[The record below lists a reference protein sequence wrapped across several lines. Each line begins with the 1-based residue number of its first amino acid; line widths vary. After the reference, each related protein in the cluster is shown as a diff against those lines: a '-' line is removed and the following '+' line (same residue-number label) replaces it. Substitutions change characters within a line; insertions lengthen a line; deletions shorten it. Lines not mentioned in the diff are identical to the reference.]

1 MRMSE
6 LLLREDIQVQTV
18 QLVRLVPEVGGI
30 AVTPGE
36 RLRRQIVDRM
46 PFAGL
51 VVLPTVLAILY
62 CLVFAAPRYE
72 SDVTYVVRTPGS
84 SASSEIA
91 SVVQGSG
98 IVKSNDDVYVAKEYL
113 QSRDAMD
120 RLIDKD
126 GLLTM
131 FAGAGWDPLWRY
143 PLFGAGTQDGLVKH
157 YKAFVNVESSASTGI
172 SKLSMQ
178 AFTPEDAQRLAN
190 ALIDHTEQFL
200 NGLNGRAQRDAVDS
214 AVADVDRAKQ
224 KAYAALD
231 AVTAFRN
238 AEETV
243 DPTKSSSGIV
253 AGISSL
259 SLEVASSNARLAELM
274 TTAPQSPEIPT
285 LRSRTAALQDQIGK
299 QRQQLGGDATSLAP
313 RIERYQR
320 LLLEQQ
326 FAEKAFVSA
335 LTSLEAARLDAS
347 RQRIFVE
354 RITSADLP
362 DLPAY
367 PLRVTTILSVFALGL
382 LTWWVAHQLGRDA
395 REHGRK

>member
-1 MRMSE
+1 M
-6 LLLREDIQVQTV
+6 LREDIQLQTV

-30 AVTPGE
+30 AVTPRE
-36 RLRRQIVDRM
+36 RLRRRIIDRL
-46 PFAGL
+46 PFVGL
-51 VVLPTVLAILY
+51 VVLPTLLAIVY
-62 CLVFAAPRYE
+62 SLVLAAPRYQ

-84 SASSEIA
+84 AASSEIA

-98 IVKSNDDVYVAKEYL
+98 IVKSSDDIYVAKEYIE
-113 QSRDAMD
+113 SRDAMQQ
-120 RLIDKD
+120 LIEKD
-126 GLLTM
+126 GLLAM

-143 PLFGAGTQDGLVKH
+143 PLFWKTTQEGLEKH
-157 YKAFVNVESSASTGI
+157 YAKFVTVEASVGSGI

-200 NGLNGRAQRDAVDS
+200 NGLNGRAQKDAVDL
-214 AVADVDRAKQ
+214 AITDVERAKQ
-224 KAYAALD
+224 TAYKALD

-285 LRSRTAALQDQIGK
+285 LRTRVTALQEQIGK

-354 RITSADLP
+354 RITNADLP

-367 PLRVTTILSVFALGL
+367 PLRKTTIFAVFGFGL
-382 LTWWVAHQLGRDA
+382 LLWWIAHQLGRDA